1 MDKIFVDTNIVLD
14 LLSKRIKYLPET
26 QILFTLAAQNKIQLY
41 VSTLTFANAHYIMAH
56 QMKIRDA
63 RKKLR
68 KLKSLV
74 HPVAFDERILE
85 LTLEASF
92 KDYEDSI
99 QYYSAL
105 SCAAD
110 ILLTRNKKD
119 FKSSDLPVLNAKEYL
134 ILSNF

>member
-41 VSTLTFANAHYIMAH
+41 VSTLTFANVHYIMAH
-56 QMKIRDA
+56 QMKIQDA

-68 KLKSLV
+68 QLKSLV

-85 LTLEASF
+85 LTLEGSF

>member
-63 RKKLR
+63 QKKLR

-119 FKSSDLPVLNAKEYL
+119 FKSSDLPVLNVKEYL

>member
-1 MDKIFVDTNIVLD
+1 VDKIFVDTNIVLD